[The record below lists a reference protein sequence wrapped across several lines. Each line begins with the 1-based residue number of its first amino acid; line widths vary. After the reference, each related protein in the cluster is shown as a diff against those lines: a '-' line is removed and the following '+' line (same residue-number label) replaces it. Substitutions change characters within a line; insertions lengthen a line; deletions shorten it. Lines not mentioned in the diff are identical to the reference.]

1 MVKQMLKA
9 GISNAALLTIFGW
22 LTFIGSFF
30 VDDLGL
36 EIVLKSVAR
45 VLP

>member
-9 GISNAALLTIFGW
+9 GAQRPALLTIFGW
-22 LTFIGSFF
+22 LAFLGSFF
-30 VDDLGL
+30 VTDLSL
-36 EIVLKSVAR
+36 EIPLKSVAS

>member
-9 GISNAALLTIFGW
+9 GAQNSALLTIFGW
-22 LTFIGSFF
+22 LAFLGSFF
-30 VDDLGL
+30 VTGLGL
-36 EIVLKSVAR
+36 EIAFKSVAR